1 MATRL
6 VANEWGVIVRHDGHD
21 LLELQWLPT
30 TADMTDGG
38 FMATLCLP
46 LKLMHDLGSRRNA
59 VGRVRAVVVGPAVC
73 PAVSGVAPQP
83 SSQAVLTLLS

>member
-6 VANEWGVIVRHDGHD
+6 VANEWGVILRHDGHD

-38 FMATLCLP
+38 FMATLCLFASEAE
-46 LKLMHDLGSRRNA
+46 K
-59 VGRVRAVVVGPAVC
+59 VRAATLRDFEAAFGPDDRIT
-73 PAVSGVAPQP
+73 SR
-83 SSQAVLTLLS
+83 